1 MKLVVWVHDQS
12 YSQHELIGHSELF
25 TLGEFVTITFKVGK
39 RDPTELH
46 LQVTQ
51 IDTKPLLQISISQ
64 HIASLFDIPP
74 RSHCFVKKI
83 RDIESIGCHRMEIAF
98 RDQYIGR
105 ADMWQL
111 KQSLLHSSVYVGKKV
126 QSLGVRG
133 HIRSL
138 DAGQSS
144 GLCMD
149 HTRFIFRSETAKFFI
164 FLQMSK
170 EMWEFDEDGDM
181 FFEKCVYG
189 FLPELFS
196 RWKQVG
202 TNHVVSIVMFARVY
216 FPLYH
221 ADCLRDHQ
229 GRYYKDFYHV
239 LVDWETRQDWSV
251 ILTDL
256 KKEFSQFQ
264 RDILQLREQDG
275 SSVLSGQNS
284 TFKEGNVLEAINV
297 ALNPF
302 DKHYIDRDLSRTGL
316 SIVIITPGTGIF
328 EVDKRLCRMTTQRM
342 IDNGISLDLICL
354 SKPPLH
360 ATPLFLFQSKEQ
372 GDSPAMTEKNP
383 VSRAYSDLGARGY
396 SEKSD
401 KSERGVSELGKS
413 EKSMMDH
420 LYMDDDVYG
429 GETVSVYMI
438 PDWMDCSYWTRS
450 TCTSFVPRCKMY
462 EIQMTGLME
471 RQHIMMPHLDLFEDD
486 LGDPTLLCE
495 AYDHGLFASKIIKK
509 GKPVLEEEEE
519 EEDVKLG
526 TSISRSFT
534 SGWTRKEWEESKFKK
549 EWEETRTRK
558 ERKEEEHVY
567 STSMEP
573 IRIRRVVNY
582 READKGSC
590 STDSRGA
597 SPIPDYLRSQVKFSP
612 SKTPTKQTHFLRHN
626 YVNPFSFVKQTK
638 VGINDRRWEHIPKWI
653 SHDGNQFFTNWTSLC
668 SPACLPLTIEYFP
681 SPEEL
686 SEFYQEYTYTIS
698 PANESQIESLL
709 VELISQ
715 RLAQGFQLIVSSA
728 TVTGKPLLGKNHL
741 ISISKPYFLC
751 LGDHVHRLFYDSSGN
766 NIEVKRYTRR
776 VTYNTDPIG
785 YTCAIWSKN
794 TLGYQTRNVTFSYP
808 ALSTYNWNYLDH
820 LISGYQDELTD
831 ALRFW
836 RIRFLLIPLEHAP
849 SPSHS
854 NLLHEQLDEEEERL
868 LGFQKFMEM
877 IEKTHVVKSEG
888 KKRQGLDIQYT
899 TLNLSS
905 LVKSED
911 MHVLLP
917 EAFLST
923 EKMETVKPVEL
934 LNRTVS
940 MDRIAKQ
947 LISPPPIGLPL
958 QDRHWHSEI
967 FEHVATGEEIVDW
980 ILSSFSDME
989 TREQALELG
998 NQLIEAEVLEHV
1010 MHKHRMLDGFYF
1022 YRLCPQW
1029 LSKMDPQSR
1038 PVHARKRFQAVKSI
1052 PLDLDPQ
1059 KKSKRQEI
1067 ALLHYDTT
1075 HNTKNCYHFQL
1086 HWLVCTARLVEE
1098 LMHSWTRMA
1107 EKTGF
1112 KLVEAPGGQVSLS
1125 GDDNPFQALFPIS
1138 LALPPPSLDTLTTH
1152 SNLVLPKEH
1161 FEREFVKSFHFILD
1175 TESDKNFPLDSRG
1188 YSYQRKPWPHTQ
1200 YVHRS
1205 GIAFLQILG
1214 DASFVWVNN
1223 RLYMASQKST
1233 TVNPDSVREEFERAC
1248 QDKEGLR
1255 RFWDTCVARV
1265 QELAELKKET
1275 KVGFVHVGVC
1285 RVMNAYWD

>member
-1 MKLVVWVHDQS
+1 MWVS
-12 YSQHELIGHSELF
+12 G
-25 TLGEFVTITFKVGK
+25 
-39 RDPTELH
+39 
-46 LQVTQ
+46 
-51 IDTKPLLQISISQ
+51 
-64 HIASLFDIPP
+64 
-74 RSHCFVKKI
+74 SH
-83 RDIESIGCHRMEIAF
+83 
-98 RDQYIGR
+98 
-105 ADMWQL
+105 
-111 KQSLLHSSVYVGKKV
+111 VGKKV

-138 DAGQSS
+138 HAGVS
-144 GLCMD
+144 GVCMD
-149 HTRFIFRSETAKFFI
+149 HTRFIFRSETAKFFL

-170 EMWEFDEDGDM
+170 EMWEFDEDGEM

-216 FPLYH
+216 FPMYH
-221 ADCLRDHQ
+221 ADCLRDHH
-229 GRYYKDFYHV
+229 GRFYKDFYHV
-239 LVDWETRQDWSV
+239 LIDWETRQDWSV
-251 ILTDL
+251 ILSDL
-256 KKEFSQFQ
+256 KKEFGQFQ
-264 RDILQLREQDG
+264 RDILQLREQDLNI
-275 SSVLSGQNS
+275 LSGQNS
-284 TFKEGNVLEAINV
+284 TFKEGNVLEAINL

-360 ATPLFLFQSKEQ
+360 ATPLFLFQSKERVES
-372 GDSPAMTEKNP
+372 DSPSVTGKSEKSDRFSE
-383 VSRAYSDLGARGY
+383 VGRAYSDLGARGY

-401 KSERGVSELGKS
+401 KSDRLVSELAKS

-420 LYMDDDVYG
+420 LYMDDDLYG
-429 GETVSVYMI
+429 GEPVSVYMV

-450 TCTSFVPRCKMY
+450 TSSTFVPRCKMY

-471 RQHIMMPHLDLFEDD
+471 KQNLVMPYLDLFQEDM
-486 LGDPTLLCE
+486 GDPTLLCE
-495 AYDHGLFASKIIKK
+495 SYDHDLFATQGSKR

-519 EEDVKLG
+519 VKLG
-526 TSISRSFT
+526 SSVSRSFT
-534 SGWTRKEWEESKFKK
+534 SGWTRKEWEESRLRKEWDRK
-549 EWEETRTRK
+549 EWEERSKREWDSEHK
-558 ERKEEEHVY
+558 IKKEEEVY
-567 STSMEP
+567 STSIEP
-573 IRIRRVVNY
+573 IRIRRVVNH
-582 READKGSC
+582 REPDKGSC

-597 SPIPDYLRSQVKFSP
+597 SPIPDYLRTQVKFSP
-612 SKTPTKQTHFLRHN
+612 SKTPTKQTQFLRHN
-626 YVNPFSFVKQTK
+626 YVNPFAFVKQSK

-653 SHDGNQFFTNWTSLC
+653 SHEGNQFYTNWTSLC

-698 PANESQIESLL
+698 PANDSQIESLL

-728 TVTGKPLLGKNHL
+728 TVTGKPLLGKHHL

-776 VTYNTDPIG
+776 VTYNTDPIS
-785 YTCAIWSKN
+785 YPCAIWSKN

-808 ALSTYNWNYLDH
+808 ALSSYNWNYLDH

-854 NLLHEQLDEEEERL
+854 SLHENLDEEEERL
-868 LGFQKFMEM
+868 LGFQRFMEM
-877 IEKTHVVKSEG
+877 IEKTHVVKSPG
-888 KKRQGLDIQYT
+888 QKRQGLDIQYT

-905 LVKSED
+905 LVKSEE

-923 EKMETVKPVEL
+923 ETVDTAKPVEL
-934 LNRTVS
+934 LTKSVS
-940 MDRIAKQ
+940 MERIAKQ

-958 QDRHWHSEI
+958 QDRHWHFQI

-980 ILSSFSDME
+980 ILSSFVDIE

-998 NQLIEAEVLEHV
+998 NRLIEAEVLEHV
-1010 MHKHRMLDGFYF
+1010 MHKHRLLDGFYF
-1022 YRLCPQW
+1022 YRLCPYW
-1029 LSKMDPQSR
+1029 LGKMDPQSR
-1038 PVHARKRFQAVKSI
+1038 PVHARKRFQAVKSV

-1059 KKSKRQEI
+1059 KKSNRQEM

-1125 GDDNPFQALFPIS
+1125 GDDNPFQALFPIR
-1138 LALPPPSLDTLTTH
+1138 LALPPPSLDTVTTDP
-1152 SNLVLPKEH
+1152 NLVLPKEH

-1175 TESDKNFPLDSRG
+1175 TESDKSFPPDSRG
-1188 YSYQRKPWPHTQ
+1188 YSYQRKPWPYTQ

-1205 GIAFLQILG
+1205 GIAFIQILP
-1214 DASFVWVNN
+1214 DQFVWVNN
-1223 RLYMASQKST
+1223 RLYMASQKSA
-1233 TVNPDSVREEFERAC
+1233 TVNPDTLREEFISASS
-1248 QDKEGLR
+1248 DVPGLQ
-1255 RFWDTCVARV
+1255 RFWDTCVTRL
-1265 QELAELKKET
+1265 QELADLKTET
-1275 KVGFVHVGVC
+1275 KVMDSSCRCLWNEPFHAIYSFFIVLVVELEEITPVNRWILVSVVLATFWESLDPVRRVGPILFENALVRIVWGSPKTPSLAAILHG
-1285 RVMNAYWD
+1285 RVPNRARTKYNWVKYTTKLVERFDSTVTLP